1 MDIYHSQLIDGKFQD
16 AIKIE
21 IEQKFENGYALLLF
35 QLIEEFLVFASI
47 GNQLDLYIS
56 FRTKEGNWFP
66 TSKLSKKINSMS
78 QGNPY
83 ITPDNKFLF
92 YVTGEKQKEN
102 WSVKWVDIESEIKNN
117 DVNK

>member
-21 IEQKFENGYALLLF
+21 IEQKFENGYAHLLF

-47 GNQLDLYIS
+47 GNQLDLYNS